1 MRRLAWDAS
10 GSLSAPSVLPALAR
24 LGPWRVRGFGETGGQ
39 SRRRPAR
46 RGASI
51 GILQKFIE
59 RRAEPPFVASDK
71 FIHINRPLMDERETQ
86 AVLSVMES
94 GVLTSPA
101 KDGGPSVQK
110 LEKAVREFTGA
121 RYAVAV
127 NSGTAALQASLL
139 SLGVGKDDEV
149 IVPSFSYVAT
159 ANAVRSVG
167 ARPVFA
173 DIGEDLTMDPAS
185 ASSLVTGRTA
195 AVIPVHLYGRV
206 ADIPAISEAA
216 GDARIIEDAAQS
228 LGSTINGRH
237 TGTLAGVG
245 CYSLYPG
252 KVATAGEGGVIVT
265 DDGAIHQSLL
275 AVRNHGNTGSEFERF
290 GVNLRMPEI
299 SAAIGAVQVD
309 KLPAFLDARR
319 RNAALLS
326 DLLKETGLV
335 LPAAGKEERPNWGLY
350 TVMSDRRDA
359 LLDSLARRQ
368 VGAAVYYRT
377 PIHMTPYYHH
387 QDGRRLPATER
398 AARLVLSLPVHPGVT
413 GTDIERIAGIISG
426 TVRS

>member
-1 MRRLAWDAS
+1 MV
-10 GSLSAPSVLPALAR
+10 P
-24 LGPWRVRGFGETGGQ
+24 
-39 SRRRPAR
+39 
-46 RGASI
+46 
-51 GILQKFIE
+51 
-59 RRAEPPFVASDK
+59 DK
-71 FIHINRPLMDERETQ
+71 FIPINRPLVDEREAQ

-94 GVLTSPA
+94 GILTSPS
-101 KDGGPSVQK
+101 KDGGPAVQK
-110 LEKAVREFTGA
+110 LESAIREFTGA

-159 ANAVRSVG
+159 ANAVHSVG

-185 ASSLVTGRTA
+185 VSSLVTGRTA

-206 ADIPAISEAA
+206 ADIRAISEAA
-216 GDARIIEDAAQS
+216 GDVHIIEDAAQS
-228 LGSTINGRH
+228 LGSTTKGRH

-252 KVATAGEGGVIVT
+252 KVATAGEGGVVVT
-265 DDGAIHQSLL
+265 DDGATHESLL
-275 AVRNHGNTGSEFERF
+275 AIRNHGNTGSEFERF
-290 GVNLRMPEI
+290 GVNLRMPEV

-309 KLPAFLDARR
+309 KLPAFLDTRH

-326 DLLKETGLV
+326 DLLEDTGLA
-335 LPAAGKEERPNWGLY
+335 LPAAGKGERPNWGLY
-350 TVMSDRRDA
+350 TIMSDRRDA
-359 LLDSLARRQ
+359 LLDSLARGQ

-377 PIHMTPYYHH
+377 PIHLTPYYRRR
-387 QDGRRLPATER
+387 DGRRLPVTER
-398 AARLVLSLPVHPGVT
+398 AAQLVLSLPVHPGVT
-413 GTDIERIAGIISG
+413 AIDIERIAGIISG